1 MARRAAGPGRVVLT
15 GGPLGVAE
23 VVAVARGRVPVELGS
38 EGRKRMAA
46 AREVV
51 ERAVT
56 EGRRVYGVST
66 GFGLLANT
74 AVDPADL
81 EELQRRIVLSHA
93 TGTGDPLE
101 VEVVRAMQ
109 LLRART
115 LTQGYSGVRPVVV
128 EALVALLAAGV
139 TPVIPEHGSVGAS
152 GDLAQLAHLALPL
165 LGEGEVELDGRRLP
179 AAEGLRLAGL
189 EPLRLS
195 FKEGLSLVNGTEGM
209 LALACLAV
217 ADAEALAAMAD
228 VACAMSI
235 EGLLGTDRPFQARLH
250 ELRPHPGQV
259 ASAANLR
266 TMLAGSP
273 ILASHRH
280 SDHAIQDAYSL
291 RCAPQVHGACRDVVA
306 FARQVVERE
315 LGSVTDNPVVFA
327 ASDEVVSVGNFHG
340 EPLAFVLDFLAIALA
355 ELADI
360 SERRVDRLLDPALN
374 HDLPPF
380 LARDPGLNSG
390 LMLTQYTA
398 AALVADCKVLA
409 HPASVDSIPTSG
421 NQEDHVSMGWT
432 AGLKLRRVTPTSA
445 APWPSRPCA
454 PPRRSTCAPRCAR
467 GRRWRPSWTGSASRS
482 RPWTRT
488 ATWPPTWPPSS
499 AWWPTAPWSP
509 PPRRWRAPRVTRP
522 GKEPIAWKVHGSSA
536 PRGGLSCPAGAG
548 SRRPPCG
555 CSATTSTPRSPSG
568 PTTWSSTAA
577 PAGRP
582 ATGRPSTGS
591 WPPCA
596 ASATTRPCWSS
607 RASRSG
613 CSGPTASP
621 PGCCWPTPCWCRSGP
636 AGTSSA
642 SWRRP
647 GSPCTGR

>member
-1 MARRAAGPGRVVLT
+1 MARRR
-15 GGPLGVAE
+15 
-23 VVAVARGRVPVELGS
+23 
-38 EGRKRMAA
+38 
-46 AREVV
+46 
-51 ERAVT
+51 
-56 EGRRVYGVST
+56 
-66 GFGLLANT
+66 
-74 AVDPADL
+74 
-81 EELQRRIVLSHA
+81 
-93 TGTGDPLE
+93 
-101 VEVVRAMQ
+101 
-109 LLRART
+109 LR
-115 LTQGYSGVRPVVV
+115 
-128 EALVALLAAGV
+128 
-139 TPVIPEHGSVGAS
+139 
-152 GDLAQLAHLALPL
+152 DLAQLAHLALPL
-165 LGEGEVELDGRRLP
+165 LGEGEVLVDGRRLP
-179 AAEGLRLAGL
+179 AAEGLRQAGL

-217 ADAEALAAMAD
+217 ADAEALADMAD

-291 RCAPQVHGACRDVVA
+291 RCAPQVHGACRDVIA

-327 ASDEVVSVGNFHG
+327 DSDEVVSVGNFHG
-340 EPLAFVLDFLAIALA
+340 EPLAFVLDFLAIALT

-432 AGLKLRRVTPTSA
+432 AGLKLRRVVANVRRALAIEALCA
-445 APWPSRPCA
+445 AQAIDLRAPLRPGGLA
-454 PPRRSTCAPRCAR
+454 AVLDRVREQGPVLDDDRYLAR
-467 GRRWRPSWTGSASRS
+467 PGRTERL
-482 RPWTRT
+482 
-488 ATWPPTWPPSS
+488 
-499 AWWPTAPWSP
+499 SP
-509 PPRRWRAPRVTRP
+509 PGPFAAAEEWPGPSVTRP
-522 GKEPIAWKVHGSSA
+522 GSSLLREGPSVR
-536 PRGGLSCPAGAG
+536 PRGPSVLRGCAGGRPADV
-548 SRRPPCG
+548 C
-555 CSATTSTPRSPSG
+555 TTSTRGAERPDDLVFYG
-568 PTTWSSTAA
+568 
-577 PAGRP
+577 GRP
-582 ATGRPSTGS
+582 G
-591 WPPCA
+591 A
-596 ASATTRPCWSS
+596 AGLVAFDRIVAACG
-607 RASRSG
+607 G
-613 CSGPTASP
+613 CEN
-621 PGCCWPTPCWCRSGP
+621 
-636 AGTSSA
+636 
-642 SWRRP
+642 
-647 GSPCTGR
+647 

>member
-1 MARRAAGPGRVVLT
+1 MLGYPTETVYGFGGAVDRESVANLIALKGRPPNKPFLLIVSSSDMITRLGLHLTSYASQLAARFWP
-15 GGPLGVAE
+15 GPLTLVLPKTE
-23 VVAVARGRVPVELGS
+23 NCAVADLATAGLDTVAIRIPAHPV
-38 EGRKRMAA
+38 
-46 AREVV
+46 AREK
-51 ERAVT
+51 RAFDSIP
-56 EGRRVYGVST
+56 EGHPEVLIA

-74 AVDPADL
+74 AVEPRDL

-93 TGTGDPLE
+93 TGTGDPLD
-101 VEVVRAMQ
+101 VEVVRGMQ

-115 LTQGYSGVRPVVV
+115 LTQGHSGVRPVLV
-128 EALVALLAAGV
+128 EALLALLAAGV

-165 LGEGEVELDGRRLP
+165 LGEGEVQVDGRRLP

-189 EPLRLS
+189 APLRLS

-209 LALACLAV
+209 LALACLAI

-250 ELRPHPGQV
+250 ELRPHPGQA

-266 TMLAGSP
+266 GLLAGSP

-291 RCAPQVHGACRDVVA
+291 RCAPQVHGACRDVIA

-327 ASDEVVSVGNFHG
+327 DTDEVVSVGNFHG

-398 AALVADCKVLA
+398 AALVADNKVLA

-432 AGLKLRRVTPTSA
+432 AGLKLRRVIANVRRALAIEALCA
-445 APWPSRPCA
+445 AQA
-454 PPRRSTCAPRCAR
+454 IDL
-467 GRRWRPSWTGSASRS
+467 
-482 RPWTRT
+482 
-488 ATWPPTWPPSS
+488 
-499 AWWPTAPWSP
+499 
-509 PPRRWRAPRVTRP
+509 RAPLRP
-522 GKEPIAWKVHGSSA
+522 GAAVAAVLDRVRSQVPALDEDRYLA
-536 PRGGLSCPAGAG
+536 PDLAAVERLVADGTLVAA
-548 SRRPPCG
+548 
-555 CSATTSTPRSPSG
+555 AEEVVG
-568 PTTWSSTAA
+568 PL
-577 PAGRP
+577 G
-582 ATGRPSTGS
+582 
-591 WPPCA
+591 
-596 ASATTRPCWSS
+596 
-607 RASRSG
+607 
-613 CSGPTASP
+613 
-621 PGCCWPTPCWCRSGP
+621 
-636 AGTSSA
+636 
-642 SWRRP
+642 
-647 GSPCTGR
+647 

>member
-1 MARRAAGPGRVVLT
+1 MTRRREPNPGPDRVVLT
-15 GGPLGVAE
+15 GGPLAVAE
-23 VVAVARGRVPVELGS
+23 VVAVARGRIPVELGE
-38 EGRKRMAA
+38 EGRKRMAG
-46 AREVV
+46 ARDVV
-51 ERAVT
+51 ERAVA

-74 AVDPADL
+74 AVDPVDL

-93 TGTGDPLE
+93 TATGDPLE

-115 LTQGYSGVRPVVV
+115 LTQGYSGVRPLVV
-128 EALVALLAAGV
+128 EALVALLGAGV

-152 GDLAQLAHLALPL
+152 GHLALPL
-165 LGEGEVELDGRRLP
+165 LGQGEVLLDGRRLP
-179 AAEGLRLAGL
+179 ATEGLRLAGL
-189 EPLRLS
+189 EPLKLS

-209 LALACLAV
+209 LALACLAI

-250 ELRPHPGQV
+250 ELRPHPGQL

-266 TMLAGSP
+266 AMLAGSP

-291 RCAPQVHGACRDVVA
+291 RCAPQVHGACRDVIA
-306 FARQVVERE
+306 FARQVAERE

-327 ASDEVVSVGNFHG
+327 STDEVISVGNFHG
-340 EPLAFVLDFLAIALA
+340 EPLAFVLDFLAIALT

-432 AGLKLRRVTPTSA
+432 AGLKLRRVTANVRRALAIEALCA
-445 APWPSRPCA
+445 AQA
-454 PPRRSTCAPRCAR
+454 VDLR
-467 GRRWRPSWTGSASRS
+467 GPL
-482 RPWTRT
+482 
-488 ATWPPTWPPSS
+488 
-499 AWWPTAPWSP
+499 
-509 PPRRWRAPRVTRP
+509 RP
-522 GKEPIAWKVHGSSA
+522 GAAVAAVLDRVRDQVPALDEDRYLA
-536 PRGGLSCPAGAG
+536 PDLAALERLVADGTLVAA
-548 SRRPPCG
+548 
-555 CSATTSTPRSPSG
+555 AEEVVG
-568 PTTWSSTAA
+568 PL
-577 PAGRP
+577 G
-582 ATGRPSTGS
+582 
-591 WPPCA
+591 
-596 ASATTRPCWSS
+596 
-607 RASRSG
+607 
-613 CSGPTASP
+613 
-621 PGCCWPTPCWCRSGP
+621 
-636 AGTSSA
+636 
-642 SWRRP
+642 
-647 GSPCTGR
+647 

>member
-1 MARRAAGPGRVVLT
+1 MRGMTRRGEEGAPPDRVVLT
-15 GGPLGVAE
+15 GGPLGIAE
-23 VVAVARGRVPVELGS
+23 VVAVARGRVPVELGE
-38 EGRKRMAA
+38 EGRKRMVA
-46 AREVV
+46 ARDVV
-51 ERAVT
+51 ERAVA

-93 TGTGDPLE
+93 TATGDPMA
-101 VEVVRAMQ
+101 VEVVRGMQ

-115 LTQGYSGVRPVVV
+115 LTQGHSGVRPLVV
-128 EALVALLAAGV
+128 EALLALLAAGV

-152 GDLAQLAHLALPL
+152 G
-165 LGEGEVELDGRRLP
+165 VP

-189 EPLRLS
+189 APLRLS

-209 LALACLAV
+209 LALACLAI
-217 ADAEALAAMAD
+217 ADAEELAAMAD

-327 ASDEVVSVGNFHG
+327 ETGEVISVGNFHG

-380 LARDPGLNSG
+380 LARAPGLNSG

-398 AALVADCKVLA
+398 AALVAECKVLA

-432 AGLKLRRVTPTSA
+432 AGLKLRRVTANVRRALAIEALCA
-445 APWPSRPCA
+445 AQA
-454 PPRRSTCAPRCAR
+454 IDL
-467 GRRWRPSWTGSASRS
+467 
-482 RPWTRT
+482 
-488 ATWPPTWPPSS
+488 
-499 AWWPTAPWSP
+499 
-509 PPRRWRAPRVTRP
+509 RAPLRP
-522 GKEPIAWKVHGSSA
+522 GATVAAVLDRVRREVPALEVDRYLA
-536 PRGGLSCPAGAG
+536 PDL
-548 SRRPPCG
+548 
-555 CSATTSTPRSPSG
+555 ATVERQVADGTLVAAAEEVVG
-568 PTTWSSTAA
+568 PL
-577 PAGRP
+577 G
-582 ATGRPSTGS
+582 
-591 WPPCA
+591 
-596 ASATTRPCWSS
+596 
-607 RASRSG
+607 
-613 CSGPTASP
+613 
-621 PGCCWPTPCWCRSGP
+621 
-636 AGTSSA
+636 
-642 SWRRP
+642 
-647 GSPCTGR
+647 

>member
-1 MARRAAGPGRVVLT
+1 MFFLITQVGRAAITPGHPPGRVGDRPAKNYHEGVTGRPGPTYDAGMTRRGDGAAGPGRVVLT
-15 GGPLGVAE
+15 GGPLGVGQ
-23 VVAVARGRVPVELGS
+23 VVAVARGRVPVELGE

-46 AREVV
+46 ARDVV

-56 EGRRVYGVST
+56 EGRQVYGVST

-74 AVDPADL
+74 AVAPADL

-93 TGTGDPLE
+93 TATGDPLE
-101 VEVVRAMQ
+101 TEVVRGMQ

-115 LTQGYSGVRPVVV
+115 LTQGYSGVRPLVV
-128 EALVALLAAGV
+128 EALLALLAAGI

-165 LGEGEVELDGRRLP
+165 LGEGEVLVDGRRLP
-179 AAEGLRLAGL
+179 AAEGLRQAGL

-291 RCAPQVHGACRDVVA
+291 RCAPQVHGACRDVIA

-327 ASDEVVSVGNFHG
+327 ETGEVISVGNFHG

-432 AGLKLRRVTPTSA
+432 AGLKLRRVVANVRRALAIEALCA
-445 APWPSRPCA
+445 AQA
-454 PPRRSTCAPRCAR
+454 IDLR
-467 GRRWRPSWTGSASRS
+467 GPL
-482 RPWTRT
+482 
-488 ATWPPTWPPSS
+488 
-499 AWWPTAPWSP
+499 
-509 PPRRWRAPRVTRP
+509 RP
-522 GKEPIAWKVHGSSA
+522 GAAVAAVLGRVREQVPPLDEDRYLA
-536 PRGGLSCPAGAG
+536 PDLAAVEHLVADGTLVAAAEEVAGPLG
-548 SRRPPCG
+548 
-555 CSATTSTPRSPSG
+555 
-568 PTTWSSTAA
+568 
-577 PAGRP
+577 
-582 ATGRPSTGS
+582 
-591 WPPCA
+591 
-596 ASATTRPCWSS
+596 
-607 RASRSG
+607 
-613 CSGPTASP
+613 
-621 PGCCWPTPCWCRSGP
+621 
-636 AGTSSA
+636 
-642 SWRRP
+642 
-647 GSPCTGR
+647 

>member
-1 MARRAAGPGRVVLT
+1 IRSHSAGVGEPLPDDVV
-15 GGPLGVAE
+15 
-23 VVAVARGRVPVELGS
+23 R
-38 EGRKRMAA
+38 
-46 AREVV
+46 
-51 ERAVT
+51 
-56 EGRRVYGVST
+56 
-66 GFGLLANT
+66 GLL
-74 AVDPADL
+74 
-81 EELQRRIVLSHA
+81 
-93 TGTGDPLE
+93 
-101 VEVVRAMQ
+101 

-115 LTQGYSGVRPVVV
+115 LTAGYSGVRV
-128 EALVALLAAGV
+128 ELPAKLLELLEHDLL
-139 TPVIPEHGSVGAS
+139 PVIPGKGSVGAS

-165 LGEGEVELDGRRLP
+165 LGEGEVLVDGRRRP

-209 LALACLAV
+209 LALACLAI

-250 ELRPHPGQV
+250 ELRPHPGQM

-306 FARQVVERE
+306 FARQVAERE

-327 ASDEVVSVGNFHG
+327 SSDEVISVGNFHG
-340 EPLAFVLDFLAIALA
+340 QPLAFVLDFLAIALA

-398 AALVADCKVLA
+398 AALVADNKVLA

-432 AGLKLRRVTPTSA
+432 AGLKLRRVVGNVRRALAIEALCA
-445 APWPSRPCA
+445 AQA
-454 PPRRSTCAPRCAR
+454 IDL
-467 GRRWRPSWTGSASRS
+467 
-482 RPWTRT
+482 
-488 ATWPPTWPPSS
+488 
-499 AWWPTAPWSP
+499 
-509 PPRRWRAPRVTRP
+509 RAP
-522 GKEPIAWKVHGSSA
+522 
-536 PRGGLSCPAGAG
+536 L
-548 SRRPPCG
+548 
-555 CSATTSTPRSPSG
+555 
-568 PTTWSSTAA
+568 
-577 PAGRP
+577 
-582 ATGRPSTGS
+582 
-591 WPPCA
+591 
-596 ASATTRPCWSS
+596 
-607 RASRSG
+607 
-613 CSGPTASP
+613 
-621 PGCCWPTPCWCRSGP
+621 
-636 AGTSSA
+636 
-642 SWRRP
+642 RP
-647 GSPCTGR
+647 GSAVAAVLDRVREQVPALDEDRYLAPDLAALERLVADGTLVAAAEEVAGPLG